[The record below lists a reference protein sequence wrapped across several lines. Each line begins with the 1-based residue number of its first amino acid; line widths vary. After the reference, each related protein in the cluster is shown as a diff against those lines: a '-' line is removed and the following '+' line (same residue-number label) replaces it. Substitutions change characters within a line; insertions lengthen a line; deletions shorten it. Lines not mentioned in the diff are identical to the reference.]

1 MSSKK
6 EDILPQMKNPNY
18 IRNKTRRR
26 ELVEKQ
32 RILLKKQKKA
42 ERKKRKQEG
51 QAPGIPRTIEN
62 TREPDATILD
72 PKVQENE
79 ERIEEMNIDIQNDEF
94 QSYFQN
100 DYEPKVLITY
110 SDNPLSK
117 TRAFGVELGRVIP
130 NSLTRYRQ
138 RCSIKKII
146 KDASAKNFTDIV
158 IINEN
163 QKQPNGLVVVHLPNG
178 PTAHFRLSNVRITPE
193 LKKDWREISTHRPEV
208 ILNNFTTRLGQSV
221 ARLLA
226 SLFNIKPEF
235 KGRRAVTFH
244 NQRDYIF
251 FRHHRY
257 EFSPKAKPRLKEL
270 GPRFTLRLQSL
281 QAGTFDSKTGEYE
294 WIQTGRRHELETSRR
309 RFYL

>member
-1 MSSKK
+1 MSEENIGDLLRSDTDLRSSKWA
-6 EDILPQMKNPNY
+6 DIRSLLTGNAWLNFM
-18 IRNKTRRR
+18 RRCCASNH
-26 ELVEKQ
+26 
-32 RILLKKQKKA
+32 LLESPTIVQHLQKKA

-72 PKVQENE
+72 PKVEENE

-163 QKQPNGLVVVHLPNG
+163 QKQP
-178 PTAHFRLSNVRITPE
+178 S
-193 LKKDWREISTHRPEV
+193 
-208 ILNNFTTRLGQSV
+208 IL
-221 ARLLA
+221 
-226 SLFNIKPEF
+226 
-235 KGRRAVTFH
+235 
-244 NQRDYIF
+244 
-251 FRHHRY
+251 
-257 EFSPKAKPRLKEL
+257 
-270 GPRFTLRLQSL
+270 
-281 QAGTFDSKTGEYE
+281 
-294 WIQTGRRHELETSRR
+294 
-309 RFYL
+309 

>member
-1 MSSKK
+1 MSSRK
-6 EDILPQMKNPNY
+6 EDVLPQMKNPNH
-18 IRNKTRRR
+18 IRNKIRRR

-32 RILLKKQKKA
+32 RQLLKKQKKA
-42 ERKKRKQEG
+42 ERKRRKAEG
-51 QAPGIPRTIEN
+51 EAPGIPRTIEN
-62 TREPDATILD
+62 TREPDTTVLD
-72 PKVQENE
+72 PQVQENE
-79 ERIEEMNIDIQNDEF
+79 ERIEEMNLDLQTDEF

-100 DYEPKVLITY
+100 QYEPKVLITY
-110 SDNPLSK
+110 SDNPLRK
-117 TRAFGVELGRVIP
+117 TRVFGVELGRVIP

-138 RCSIKKII
+138 RCSVKRIV
-146 KDASAKNFTDIV
+146 KDATAKKFTDV
-158 IINEN
+158 LIINEN
-163 QKQPNGLVVVHLPNG
+163 HGEPNGLVVIHLPDG
-178 PTAHFRLSNVRITPE
+178 PTAHFRLSNVKITPE
-193 LKKDWREISTHRPEV
+193 LRKDWKEISSHRPEV
-208 ILNNFTTRLGQSV
+208 ILNNFTTRLGQTV

-226 SLFNIKPEF
+226 SIFNINPEF

-281 QAGTFDSKTGEYE
+281 QLGTFDSKTGEYE
-294 WIQTGRRHELETSRR
+294 WIQSGRRHELETSRR